1 MRRKT
6 QLIISSEDESEHK
19 LFAIRKKMIPLASIN
34 KFHNEEGF
42 FRVRK
47 GNSTT
52 SIPLF
57 GCARESEQ
65 MRRECEC

>member
-34 KFHNEEGF
+34 KFH
-42 FRVRK
+42 
-47 GNSTT
+47 T

-65 MRRECEC
+65 TRKECEC